1 MTNDSISAL
10 ARALLSPTPAQVW
23 TKAHYQDP
31 ENERQ
36 GFRKDDMG
44 NWIHRDHYGK
54 RDSDY
59 GWEIDHIYP
68 SSLGGHDGLSNVR
81 PLHWRANCAKSDMR
95 PGLLGLSD
103 YLAKR

>member
-1 MTNDSISAL
+1 MTNDAISAL

-31 ENERQ
+31 ENERR
-36 GFRKDDMG
+36 GFRKDDSG

-54 RDSDY
+54 RDSEY

-81 PLHWRANCAKSDMR
+81 PLHWRANCAKSDTR
-95 PGLLGLSD
+95 PGLLGLAD
-103 YLAKR
+103 LLAKR